1 MFISHVK
8 RLASIICICMLAGS
22 FSGNRASALEPL
34 VFTVDTTIDQRD
46 FATNSVCSIG
56 APVDGDC
63 TLRAAISEAIGN
75 EVDKDIII
83 NIPAGNYLL
92 TIPPDATNDMPH
104 RRSEFAIQRFPLYH
118 FHDQNG

>member
-1 MFISHVK
+1 MFILHAK
-8 RLASIICICMLAGS
+8 RIAFVICVCLLAGS
-22 FSGNRASALEPL
+22 FSENRASALEPL

-75 EVDKDIII
+75 VPDNDIII
-83 NIPAGNYLL
+83 NVPAGNYLL
-92 TIPPDATNDMPH
+92 TIPP
-104 RRSEFAIQRFPLYH
+104 
-118 FHDQNG
+118 